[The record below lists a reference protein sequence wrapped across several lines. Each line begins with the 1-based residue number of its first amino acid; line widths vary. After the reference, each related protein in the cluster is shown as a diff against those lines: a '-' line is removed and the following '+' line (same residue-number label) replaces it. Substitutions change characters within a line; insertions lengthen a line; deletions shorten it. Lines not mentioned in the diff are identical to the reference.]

1 MKSMTAILL
10 ILSFGAFAA
19 PNSTPKKNV
28 RVVGEGKKNFS
39 FDDQLVE
46 GEVYRPDYSVVTGEA
61 PGEGWGVLRM
71 RSNFADHSTTDV
83 EEKKR

>member
-1 MKSMTAILL
+1 MKLVLIL
-10 ILSFGAFAA
+10 ILSASFSVFAA
-19 PNSTPKKNV
+19 PAKKAKK
-28 RVVGEGKKNFS
+28 GEGESKKNFS

-71 RSNFADHSTTDV
+71 RPTFADHSTTDA
-83 EEKKR
+83 EEKKP